1 MVGMLGAS
9 TAALSRPLL
18 QPSEPPSPV
27 SSSGKSGALLF
38 SAQPSPALSVDS
50 SGSST
55 IRGTPEGRKLNRW
68 SGSASS
74 LSRSN
79 SDSST
84 LSKVRPSHAHS
95 VSVPHI
101 VTTRPGGSNQ
111 GSRIK
116 TSPSPAIESSNARV
130 NDEKTSVATQHIPP
144 PPIQPS
150 RPPPPPEKQK
160 AQHRQLPIPRKTRQ
174 HRSSSQRAMLSS
186 ALQKANTAVLL
197 DNAGNIEGAMEAYRD
212 ACTLL
217 QQAMS
222 RAELEED
229 RAQLQSIVS
238 IFAESLIDY
247 ISLLH
252 HSEMIVTDIYSMIRT

>member
-1 MVGMLGAS
+1 MLGAS
-9 TAALSRPLL
+9 TAALSHPLP
-18 QPSEPPSPV
+18 QPSEPV
-27 SSSGKSGALLF
+27 SSSGKGGAFLF
-38 SAQPSPALSVDS
+38 STQPSPALSVDS

-111 GSRIK
+111 GSRTK
-116 TSPSPAIESSNARV
+116 TSPSPAIESSNVRV
-130 NDEKTSVATQHIPP
+130 NDDKASTATPHIPP

-150 RPPPPPEKQK
+150 RSPLPPPGKPK
-160 AQHRQLPIPRKTRQ
+160 AQHRQLSVPRKTKQ

-217 QQAMS
+217 QQAIS
-222 RAELEED
+222 RAELEGD

-238 IFAESLIDY
+238 IFTEPLINY
-247 ISLLH
+247 TSLLH
-252 HSEMIVTDIYSMIRT
+252 HPEMNMKIVTDIYIA

>member
-1 MVGMLGAS
+1 MVRMLGPR
-9 TAALSRPLL
+9 TAALSHPLP
-18 QPSEPPSPV
+18 QPSEPPAPV
-27 SSSGKSGALLF
+27 SSSGRGRAFLF

-55 IRGTPEGRKLNRW
+55 IRGTSEGRKHNRW

-101 VTTRPGGSNQ
+101 VTTRPGT
-111 GSRIK
+111 RTK

-130 NDEKTSVATQHIPP
+130 NGDRTLVAAQHIPP

-150 RPPPPPEKQK
+150 RPPPPPPPEKAE
-160 AQHRQLPIPRKTRQ
+160 AQHWQLPAQRKTKQ

-197 DNAGNIEGAMEAYRD
+197 DNAGNIEGAMEAYTG

-222 RAELEED
+222 RAELEGD
-229 RAQLQSIVS
+229 RAQLQSIVR
-238 IFAESLIDY
+238 IFTESLIDDTP
-247 ISLLH
+247 LLH
-252 HSEMIVTDIYSMIRT
+252 HPGMNMLTYI